1 VEPNS
6 APGAGV
12 RSGAMAQPV
21 ELVLSDDG
29 IGVLRMRHGKVNAID
44 VELLAALDA
53 ALEAARAAGAR
64 GLVLTGSGSCFSAGV
79 DLRRVLD
86 GGAAYLETFLPH
98 LRDTLQ
104 RLAAYPLPVVAAVN
118 GHAIAGGFILL
129 AAADRA
135 ILASGPARL
144 GTTELLVG
152 VPFPTIAFELVRL
165 RAGDVQ
171 AAELILEGTTFTVE
185 QAREKHLVDEV
196 VAPDALDERAGAM
209 ARRLA
214 DLGPA
219 FGLSKQ
225 QLRQALHERCRSAA
239 AWDEQVEA
247 MWRAPA
253 TLDRIRAYVAT
264 TLGRR

>member
-1 VEPNS
+1 V
-6 APGAGV
+6 AT
-12 RSGAMAQPV
+12 PV
-21 ELVLSDDG
+21 ELALADDG
-29 IGVLRMRHGKVNAID
+29 IGLLRLQHGKVNAID
-44 VELLAALDA
+44 LELLGALDE
-53 ALEAARAAGAR
+53 ALEGARLAGAR

-79 DLRRVLD
+79 DLLRVLD
-86 GGAAYLETFLPH
+86 GGADYLTTFLPH

-104 RLAAYPLPVVAAVN
+104 HLAACAVPVVAAVG

-165 RAGDVQ
+165 RAGDVG
-171 AAELILEGTTFTVE
+171 AAELILDGGTFGAE
-185 QAREKHLVDEV
+185 QALEKRLVDEV
-196 VAPDALDERAGAM
+196 VAPDALLERARAT

-214 DLGPA
+214 DFGPA
-219 FGLSKQ
+219 FALSKQ
-225 QLRQALHERCRSAA
+225 QLRQGLHARCRDAA
-239 AWDEQVEA
+239 AWDEQVDA
-247 MWRAPA
+247 VWCAPA
-253 TLDRIRAYVAT
+253 TLERIRTYAAA